1 MILTVLEP
9 AYCPDL
15 HTCSRLLNADIIVW
29 ADTFIFKKQSSI
41 NRMAVKTDQGKSW
54 LTIPARTTG
63 QHPRSIRETNIDIRQ
78 NWQQK
83 HLLTLAS
90 SYRKTPFFEYYI
102 DPWTRILEQKW
113 VELEPLIFSTT
124 QFILKKLQLFP
135 AIIKANQLPEI
146 RDRSRRVCAWL
157 KATNCDTYLV
167 AEHKSHLIDRH
178 IIEQEGYE
186 IKIHRVQNE
195 AYFQLFGDF
204 IENLSALDLLFNEGI
219 EGKYYLLDKDRII

>member
-15 HTCSRLLNADIIVW
+15 QTCSRLLRADIIVW

-63 QHPRSIRETNIDIRQ
+63 QSPRSISETNIDIRQ

-113 VELEPLIFSTT
+113 VELEPLLFSTT
-124 QFILKKLQLFP
+124 RFIMDKLQFTSTV
-135 AIIKANQLPEI
+135 IKANQLPDI
-146 RDRSRRVCAWL
+146 KDRSFRVSAWL
-157 KATNCDTYLV
+157 TATNCDTYLV
-167 AEHKSHLIDRH
+167 AEHESHLIDHH
-178 IIEQEGYE
+178 IIGQAGY
-186 IKIHRVQNE
+186 KVMIHHAQHE
-195 AYFQLFGDF
+195 AYFQPFGSF
-204 IENLSALDLLFNEGI
+204 IANLSALDLLFNEGI
-219 EGKYYLLDKDRII
+219 EGKYYLLDQK

>member
-15 HTCSRLLNADIIVW
+15 ETCSRLLVADTIVW

-54 LTIPARTTG
+54 LTIPARSTG
-63 QHPRSIRETNIDIRQ
+63 RVSQPIRETTIDIRQ

-90 SYRKTPFFEYYI
+90 SYKKTPFFEYYI
-102 DPWTRILEQKW
+102 EPWARILEQEW
-113 VELEPLIFSTT
+113 IQLEPLIHSTT
-124 QFILKKLQLFP
+124 QFILNKLQFSDN
-135 AIIKANQLPEI
+135 IIKASRLSQVK
-146 RDRSRRVCAWL
+146 DRSLRVCAWL
-157 KATNCDTYLV
+157 KETNCNTYLV
-167 AEHKSHLIDRH
+167 AEHEKHLIDSKS
-178 IIEQEGYE
+178 IEQAGFKIKSHHAQYE
-186 IKIHRVQNE
+186 P
-195 AYFQLFGDF
+195 YFQPFGEF

-219 EGKYYLLDKDRII
+219 EGKYYLLG